1 MTFEKSHIRT
11 LIDFRLQKRS
21 KMTSQNDLK
30 TVKKSSRKNN
40 EKNNRKKTPTCEKN
54 LPPPQARLTR
64 AGPSS
69 PLHPPLR
76 STSWNAAQLSAAFR
90 SAPSR
95 FPSSPATRCAIST
108 RGPVLPPAPPSKI
121 HFVEWSATLSR
132 FPLRSKP
139 LSVIRR
145 GAKPQGV

>member
-1 MTFEKSHIRT
+1 MKFEKSHIRT

-69 PLHPPLR
+69 PLHPPPLR
-76 STSWNAAQLSAAFR
+76 STSWNAVQLSAAFR
-90 SAPSR
+90 KLQAAFR
-95 FPSSPATRCAIST
+95 H
-108 RGPVLPPAPPSKI
+108 PPPPEGSER
-121 HFVEWSATLSR
+121 V
-132 FPLRSKP
+132 
-139 LSVIRR
+139 
-145 GAKPQGV
+145 

>member
-1 MTFEKSHIRT
+1 MKFEKSYIRM

-54 LPPPQARLTR
+54 LPPPNLAHGARARPPPCT
-64 AGPSS
+64 
-69 PLHPPLR
+69 PLR
-76 STSWNAAQLSAAFR
+76 FAPLRGMECNSQPLSA
-90 SAPSR
+90 S
-95 FPSSPATRCAIST
+95 
-108 RGPVLPPAPPSKI
+108 
-121 HFVEWSATLSR
+121 
-132 FPLRSKP
+132 SKP

-145 GAKPQGV
+145 HPKGRSVSGQFSNSCQYLTIKPGHAQSATPQ